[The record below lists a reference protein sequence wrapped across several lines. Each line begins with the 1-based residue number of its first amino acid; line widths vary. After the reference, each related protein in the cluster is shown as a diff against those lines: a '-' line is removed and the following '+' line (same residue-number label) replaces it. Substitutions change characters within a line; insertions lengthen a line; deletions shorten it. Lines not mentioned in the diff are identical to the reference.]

1 MTWSLMPLTYTS
13 KVDNSHMMLNV
24 KVFLD
29 LCLDDELHD
38 PVGCQGGRVDVGDV
52 VGQNVAEQ
60 TSSFLNTEVTVEVIS
75 EDSD

>member
-1 MTWSLMPLTYTS
+1 MTWSLTPLTYTS
-13 KVDNSHMMLNV
+13 RVDDSFLILNFKVP
-24 KVFLD
+24 LD
-29 LCLDDELHD
+29 LCLDDELHN